1 MSGESADRVSITLR
15 AIYRIQL
22 GPEHGFHAVRE
33 TLPYL
38 HRLGISHLY
47 LSPVFASRPG
57 STHGYDVTNHSL
69 LNPELGGDEGFRALA
84 AACKAQGMGLVLDIV
99 PNHMAVMTA
108 DTAWWM
114 DVLKNGPA
122 SQFAEFF
129 DIDWAPARASMRN
142 RLLVPV
148 LGDPLGDVIDQ
159 HGIRLGFDRRQGSF
173 CVSYGSLHFPL
184 DPQTYALVFDAISQA
199 IGEASMGSEEAR
211 QEYSSVRDAFA
222 ALPPARAAAPGI
234 LALRDRD
241 QQVGQRR
248 LARLCERNPGLA
260 DRIESALRQINQLP
274 DERSADTLAALLAAQ
289 PYRLAFW
296 RVSGEEIN
304 YRRFFDVNDL
314 AALRMEDPRVFDAT
328 HTLLRELWQS
338 GSIDGLRV
346 DHADGLYDPAQ
357 YFHRLRELLNHDTD
371 AGSPWIVAE
380 KILGPSEQ
388 LPADWEVDGTTGYEF
403 AALVTAWL
411 MQDEC
416 AAELERTYR
425 RFVGGGPSYADIA
438 YQSRRHVMRSS
449 LAAEV
454 SGLAVRLDR
463 LAQMHRQTSDF
474 TLFDLREAI
483 VEVVASFPVYRTYVR
498 DGTVSSEDS
507 QHIRRAVGAALSRN
521 QSARRALQFLEVV
534 LLGEL
539 TPDPRRRDAALQFT
553 LKFQQVT
560 APVMAKGIEDT
571 AYYRYPCL
579 LAMNEVGGD
588 PLCRGISTEAL
599 HRANEMRLRSH
610 PRSVLATSTHDTK
623 RGEDARYRLCVLTEV
638 VDAWAACVGR
648 WRRLKSRRRDA
659 STIGAAQEYLLLQ
672 SLLAIWPLDA
682 HDEEAPEL
690 RARMADYAVKAAR
703 EAKELT
709 SWLEPDASYEEKLQ
723 HYVSL
728 LLPEGSGTGFG
739 RYFRAVVDP
748 VAYFGALNSASAC
761 VLKFTSPGVSDT
773 YQGNELPA
781 LVLVDPDNRRQPDL
795 QAHARVLEE
804 LAAAIEATSLERT
817 ATTLLD
823 TWRDGRLKLFLTW
836 RLLTLRAANA
846 ALFEAGGY
854 LPLQTEGAQAAH
866 LCAYARTTSD
876 CTLIVVVSR
885 WTATLVQDTSVAPL
899 GETWTDTRVLLPP
912 EIPAGEYTGL
922 FTGRTLLLGAAPDGP
937 RGVKAKDLFQ
947 TLPVAVLMAG
957 GVIPAIRTAA
967 ANDPSPHRPRRA

>member
-1 MSGESADRVSITLR
+1 MSTAPR
-15 AIYRIQL
+15 AIYRVQL
-22 GPEHGFHAVRE
+22 TAEHGFHAARE
-33 TLPYL
+33 ALPYL

-47 LSPVFASRPG
+47 LSPVSASRRG
-57 STHGYDVTNHSL
+57 SPHGYDVTNHSL
-69 LNPELGGDEGFRALA
+69 LNPELGGAEGFRALVA
-84 AACKAQGMGLVLDIV
+84 SCKALDMGLVLDIV

-108 DTAWWM
+108 DNAWWL

-129 DIDWAPARASMRN
+129 DIDWTPARASMRN

-159 HGIRLGFDRRQGSF
+159 HGISLRFDRSQGSF
-173 CVSYGSLHFPL
+173 SVCYGALHFPL
-184 DPQTYALVFDAISQA
+184 DPQTYALVVDAIA
-199 IGEASMGSEEAR
+199 RVAEAGGIGSEEAQ
-211 QEYSSVRDAFA
+211 QEYSSIRDAFA
-222 ALPPARAAAPGI
+222 ALPPARAAAPEV
-234 LALRDRD
+234 LALRARD
-241 QQVGQRR
+241 ERVNQRR
-248 LARLCERNPGLA
+248 LARLCERNPTVAGH
-260 DRIESALRQINQLP
+260 IESALRQINELA
-274 DERSADTLAALLAAQ
+274 DERSADMLAALLAAQ

-328 HTLLRELWQS
+328 HGLLRELWQS

-357 YFHRLRELLNHDTD
+357 YFHRLRELLNSE
-371 AGSPWIVAE
+371 ANARSPWIVAE
-380 KILGPSEQ
+380 KILGPAEQ
-388 LPADWEVDGTTGYEF
+388 LPTDWEVDGTTGYEF

-411 MQDEC
+411 MHPDG
-416 AAELERTYR
+416 ATELEKAYR
-425 RFVGGGPSYADIA
+425 RFVGGGPSYPEIA
-438 YQSRRHVMRSS
+438 YQSRRQVMRTS
-449 LAAEV
+449 LAAEI

-498 DGTVSSEDS
+498 DGPVSSEDA
-507 QHIRRAVGAALSRN
+507 QHIRRAVGAALNRN
-521 QSARRALQFLEVV
+521 QSARRALQFLEQV
-534 LLGEL
+534 LQGEL
-539 TPDPRRRDAALQFT
+539 TQDPRRRDAALQFT

-610 PRSVLATSTHDTK
+610 PHSVLATSTHDTK
-623 RGEDARYRLCVLTEV
+623 RGEDARYRLCVLTEI
-638 VDAWAACVGR
+638 VDAWTACVGR

-659 STIGAAQEYLLLQ
+659 SAVGAAQEYLLLQ
-672 SLLAIWPLDA
+672 SLLSIWPLDA
-682 HDEEAPEL
+682 REEQAPEL
-690 RARMADYAVKAAR
+690 RTRMQDYAVKAAR
-703 EAKELT
+703 EAKALT
-709 SWLEPDASYEEKLQ
+709 SWLEPDTDYEEKLR

-739 RYFRAVVDP
+739 RYFRSVLDQ
-748 VAYFGALNSASAC
+748 VACFGMLNGASAC
-761 VLKFTSPGVSDT
+761 VLKFTSPGVPDT

-781 LVLVDPDNRRQPDL
+781 LVLVDPDNRRPPDL
-795 QAHARVLEE
+795 RAHDWALEE
-804 LAAAIEATSLERT
+804 LANAIHTTSLERT
-817 ATTLLD
+817 AATLLD
-823 TWRDGRLKLFLTW
+823 AWRDGRLKLFLTW

-846 ALFEAGGY
+846 ALFDAGDY
-854 LPLQTEGAQAAH
+854 MALQTEGAQTAH
-866 LCAYARTTSD
+866 LCAYARSSAD

-885 WTATLVQDTSVAPL
+885 WAATLVQGTSAAPV
-899 GETWTDTRVLLPP
+899 GQAWTDTRVLLPP
-912 EIPAGEYTGL
+912 GIPAGEYTSV
-922 FTGRTLLLGAAPDGP
+922 FTGRTLLLGEAPDGP
-937 RGVKAKDLFQ
+937 RGIKVEELFQ

-957 GVIPAIRTAA
+957 GVIPAIQTAA
-967 ANDPSPHRPRRA
+967 ASAPSPRRPRRA